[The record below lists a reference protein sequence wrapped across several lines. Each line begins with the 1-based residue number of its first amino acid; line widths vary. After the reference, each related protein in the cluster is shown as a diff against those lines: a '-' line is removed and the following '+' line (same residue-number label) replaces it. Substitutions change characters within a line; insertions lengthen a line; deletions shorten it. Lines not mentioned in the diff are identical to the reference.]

1 MQQLDETSAAP
12 PETTSAA
19 EIAYADVKTRILD
32 GDLVGGEMVSEGAVA
47 DALGMSRTPV
57 REAFLRL
64 QAEGWMRLYPKRGAL
79 VVEVRPHEL
88 EDVVDAR
95 VLIETDSVRRLTRD
109 AQRAAQVA
117 AELAQVIERQRA
129 AYVAG
134 DLVGLADADTAF
146 HATIVDAGGNAL
158 LSTFFATLRDRQRRM
173 VARSL
178 WRRDD
183 RTEQVLHDHELLA
196 RLVAESEP
204 DAFEMALA
212 RHIRNTHRELLP

>member
-1 MQQLDETSAAP
+1 MQQLDETAAAP
-12 PETTSAA
+12 PEASSAA
-19 EIAYADVKTRILD
+19 EIAYAEVKTRILD
-32 GDLVGGEMVSEGAVA
+32 GALVGGEMVSEGAVA
-47 DALGMSRTPV
+47 ETLGMSRTPV

-88 EDVVDAR
+88 EDVVEAR

-109 AQRAAQVA
+109 AERAGEVA
-117 AELAQVIERQRA
+117 AALAGIIDRQRA
-129 AYVAG
+129 AYIAG
-134 DLVGLADADTAF
+134 DLAGLAEADIAF

-158 LSTFFATLRDRQRRM
+158 LTGFFATLRDRQQRM

-183 RTEQVLHDHELLA
+183 RTEQVLNDHELLA